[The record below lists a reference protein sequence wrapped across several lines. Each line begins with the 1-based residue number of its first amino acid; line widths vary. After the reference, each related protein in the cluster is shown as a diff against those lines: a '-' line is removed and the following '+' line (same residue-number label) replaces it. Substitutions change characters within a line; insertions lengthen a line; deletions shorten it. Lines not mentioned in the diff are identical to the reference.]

1 MTDSSTESIQ
11 KEGIVPNAE
20 GTKLRRVLG
29 LPSLVFFGLVY
40 MVPLTVFTTY
50 GVVSASTGG
59 RTSLAY
65 IITLVAMIFTALSYA
80 AMVKVFPVAGSAYA
94 YATRSF
100 GPNVGLMAG
109 WALLLDY
116 VLLPLVNYLVIGI
129 YLNILF
135 PAIAPW
141 IFVVACIALV
151 TVLNIVGIASVA
163 RASNIIVVVQFVFI
177 AVFVVISVAFLATGS
192 NAVDFAAPFVG
203 IGGDGATVPALLAG
217 AAVLCLSFLGFDA
230 ISTLAEES
238 KNPKRDIPRAIILV
252 TVGAG
257 VLFFLLAFISQLVFP
272 GTDFADPVSA
282 ASEVM
287 LKAGGN
293 FLNIFF
299 IAAYVAGATGSAIAS
314 QASVSRILFS
324 MGRDGVLPRRVF
336 GVLSAR
342 FRTPV
347 IAILVIS
354 AISIAGINANIDLLF
369 SVVSFGA
376 LVAFSVVNLA
386 VIKHFLIDSK
396 LRGRR
401 NVFVYGVLPG
411 LGFVMTVWI
420 WTSLTSSA
428 FVVGLIWLAVGFIYL
443 LVYTRGFRRT
453 APAVEFSE

>member
-1 MTDSSTESIQ
+1 MTEPLNPSTQ
-11 KEGIVPNAE
+11 TAE
-20 GTKLRRVLG
+20 GPRLRRVLG

-40 MVPLTVFTTY
+40 MVPLTIFTTY
-50 GVVSASTGG
+50 GLVSVSTGG
-59 RTSLAY
+59 RTTLAY
-65 IITLVAMIFTALSYA
+65 VITLVAMIFTALSYA

-100 GPNVGLMAG
+100 GPHIGFLSG

-116 VLLPLVNYLVIGI
+116 VLLPLVNYLVIGL

-141 IFVVACIALV
+141 IFVVACIILV
-151 TVLNIVGIASVA
+151 TVLNIIGITSVA
-163 RASNIIVVVQFVFI
+163 RTSNIIILVQFVFI
-177 AVFVVISVAFLATGS
+177 VVFVVVAIGFLATGS
-192 NAVDFAAPFVG
+192 HAVNFAAPFVG
-203 IGGDGATVPALLAG
+203 AGGPNVTLPALLAG
-217 AAVLCLSFLGFDA
+217 SAVLCLSFLGFDA

-252 TVGAG
+252 TIGAG

-272 GTDFADPVSA
+272 GTGFTSADSA

-287 LKAGGN
+287 KRAGGS

-299 IAAYVAGATGSAIAS
+299 ISAYVAGAVGSAIAS
-314 QASVSRILFS
+314 QASVSRILYS

-336 GVLSAR
+336 GALSAR

-354 AISIAGINANIDLLF
+354 AISFIGVNADIGLLF

-376 LVAFSVVNLA
+376 LVAFSVVNLS
-386 VIKHFLIDSK
+386 VIKHFLVDKK

-401 NVFVYGVLPG
+401 NVIVFGVLPA
-411 LGFVMTVWI
+411 LGFVMTLGIWASLSPEAFEVGIVWLVI
-420 WTSLTSSA
+420 
-428 FVVGLIWLAVGFIYL
+428 GFLYL
-443 LVYTRGFRRT
+443 LFYTRGFRRK
-453 APAVEFSE
+453 APIVDFSETDE